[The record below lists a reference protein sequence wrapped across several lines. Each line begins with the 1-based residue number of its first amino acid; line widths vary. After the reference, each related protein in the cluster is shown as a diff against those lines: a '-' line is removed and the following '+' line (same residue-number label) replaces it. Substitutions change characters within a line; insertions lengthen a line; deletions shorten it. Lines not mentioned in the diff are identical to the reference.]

1 MPTYIKTD
9 IEQKLYELASRL
21 EAHGAVEISDDSI
34 VSKVDAVEVQMW
46 MDVFWEEPPGVR
58 TRLLLAA
65 NQAWAILN
73 KIEREGDK

>member
-1 MPTYIKTD
+1 MGAYINND
-9 IEQKLYELASRL
+9 IERKLYQLFLRL
-21 EAHGAVEISDDSI
+21 EAHGAVKISDDSI